1 MYLTFAHPTVNVCFN
16 SIFVRGEGQRYPFC
30 AKNIWNFE
38 VKGIDNLN
46 TYSVESQGDVIAI
59 VV

>member
-1 MYLTFAHPTVNVCFN
+1 MYVLIQFL
-16 SIFVRGEGQRYPFC
+16 SGERGNPFC